1 MSDIFLPEGR
11 LLNTPENC
19 RLCAGAAGLRKSM
32 ERQIIL
38 EGSALMAKPDLTLQV
53 AVGPFMGEIPREETA
68 AGIAEGY
75 TRDIAV
81 LSRVGKTICF
91 VVDRL
96 EERDGALVPILSR
109 RRAQERAKVWL
120 EGLAPGTVLPVTVTH
135 LEPFGAFVDAGCG
148 VSSLI
153 CVERI
158 SISRIPHPDRRFRVG
173 DEIYAAVLEQ
183 DRENRRVRL
192 THRELLGTW
201 AENARSF
208 CAGMTVPGIA
218 RSVLDYGIF
227 VELTPNLSGLAE
239 VKEGIS
245 EGDRV
250 SVIVKAVLP
259 QRMKCKLLV
268 IDKLPPAPPL
278 PCRYFLPQ
286 GGRMTRWDYA
296 PAGVCRPGAQ
306 TVFEDRGQ

>member
-19 RLCAGAAGLRKSM
+19 RLCASAAGLRKAM

-135 LEPFGAFVDAGCG
+135 LEPFGAFVDAGRG

-239 VKEGIS
+239 LREGIS

-250 SVIVKAVLP
+250 SVFVKAVLP
-259 QRMKCKLLV
+259 QRLKCKLL
-268 IDKLPPAPPL
+268 ILDKLPPAPPL

>member
-19 RLCAGAAGLRKSM
+19 RLCASAAGLRKAM

-38 EGSALMAKPDLTLQV
+38 EGSALMAKPDLTLRV

-239 VKEGIS
+239 LREGIS

-250 SVIVKAVLP
+250 SVFVKAVLP
-259 QRMKCKLLV
+259 QRLKCKLL
-268 IDKLPPAPPL
+268 ILDKLPPAPPL

>member
-1 MSDIFLPEGR
+1 MKLIHLSDLHLGKRVNEFSMLEDQQYILKEILQIMDRERPQAVIIAGDVYDKSVPSAEAVTLLDDFLVR
-11 LLNTPENC
+11 
-19 RLCAGAAGLRKSM
+19 
-32 ERQIIL
+32 
-38 EGSALMAKPDLTLQV
+38 
-53 AVGPFMGEIPREETA
+53 
-68 AGIAEGY
+68 
-75 TRDIAV
+75 
-81 LSRVGKTICF
+81 
-91 VVDRL
+91 
-96 EERDGALVPILSR
+96 LSR
-109 RRAQERAKVWL
+109 RKVQERARAWL
-120 EGLAPGTVLPVTVTH
+120 EELPPGTVLPVTVTH

-158 SISRIPHPDRRFRVG
+158 SISRIPHPSQRFQVG
-173 DEIYAAVLEQ
+173 DEVYAVVLAQ
-183 DRENRRVRL
+183 DRANRRLRL

-201 AENARSF
+201 SENAQSF
-208 CAGMTVPGIA
+208 SAGMTVPGIA

-250 SVIVKAVLP
+250 SVFVKAVLP

-278 PCRYFLPQ
+278 PCRYFLPA
-286 GGRMTRWDYA
+286 GGRMDRWDYA
-296 PAGVCRPGAQ
+296 PAETCRPAAQ
-306 TVFEDRGQ
+306 TIFEDAGQ

>member
-19 RLCAGAAGLRKSM
+19 RLCASAAGLRKAM

-239 VKEGIS
+239 LREGIS

-250 SVIVKAVLP
+250 SVFVKAVLP
-259 QRMKCKLLV
+259 QRLKCKLL
-268 IDKLPPAPPL
+268 ILDKLPPAPPL

-306 TVFEDRGQ
+306 TLFEDRGQ

>member
-19 RLCAGAAGLRKSM
+19 RLCASAAGLRKAM

-109 RRAQERAKVWL
+109 RRSQERAKVWL

-239 VKEGIS
+239 LREGIS

-250 SVIVKAVLP
+250 SVFVKAVLP
-259 QRMKCKLLV
+259 QRLKCKLL
-268 IDKLPPAPPL
+268 ILDKLPPAPPL